1 MQLFQPE
8 RHEPLTTAVWDEHRA
23 RSGVDEIVAATL
35 AARRQGGLWSIHPAD
50 LEDDDDF
57 VEPTTLWIGA
67 SGVVWALAELDADA
81 DLAALAELTVE
92 RYVER
97 PDFGEEFGRG
107 LWMGEAGVRLVA
119 LRVTGDVRHA
129 SRLLELVRENA
140 AHRSNEI
147 MWGAPGTMIAARAAH
162 ALTGD
167 AAFLDAWEESA
178 QILLERQE
186 ADGLWTQWLRDHEV
200 RSLGPAH
207 GFSGNVRA
215 LLQGGDPGG
224 EIGARAAATAAATA
238 IRDDGLAN
246 WPPAADGLLVRND
259 QIRVQWCHGAPGIAC
274 ALWDVLPL
282 DLLTAAGELTWRAG
296 PLRKGFG
303 LCHGTAGNGYAF
315 LKVYGR
321 TQQPVWLDRA
331 RAFAMHALE
340 QAERARA
347 ATGVRP
353 SLWMGDVGVAL
364 YLRSCLEVDHR
375 YPTVDVW

>member
-1 MQLFQPE
+1 MRLYEAE
-8 RHEPLTTAVWDEHRA
+8 RHEPLTTTPWDEGRA
-23 RSGVDEIVAATL
+23 RDAVEEIVAATL
-35 AARRQGGLWSIHPAD
+35 AAREPHGLWRIHP
-50 LEDDDDF
+50 DDF
-57 VEPTTLWIGA
+57 DEGDPQEPTTLWIGA
-67 SGVVWALAELDADA
+67 AGVVWALAELGADT
-81 DLAALAELTVE
+81 DLPGLAELTVS

-97 PDFGEEFGRG
+97 PDFGDEYVRG
-107 LWMGEAGVRLVA
+107 LWMGESGVRLVA
-119 LRVTGDVRHA
+119 LRVTGDERHA
-129 SRLLELVRENA
+129 ARLLELVRANA
-140 AHRSNEI
+140 THRSNEL

-167 AAFLDAWEESA
+167 DAFLDAWGESA
-178 QILLERQE
+178 RILLERQE

-215 LLQGGDPGG
+215 LLQGGDPDGG
-224 EIGARAAATAAATA
+224 IGNRAAASAAATA
-238 IRDDGLAN
+238 IRQDGLAN
-246 WPPAADGLLVRND
+246 WPPAADGQLVRND

-282 DLLTAAGELTWRAG
+282 DLLAAAGELTWRAG
-296 PLRKGFG
+296 PLRKGPG

-315 LKVYGR
+315 LKVHDR
-321 TQQPVWLDRA
+321 TGDPIWLERA
-331 RAFAMHALE
+331 RAFAMHAVE

-364 YLRSCLEVDHR
+364 FVRSCLDIDHR
-375 YPTVDVW
+375 YPTVDAW